1 MNKKTKNK
9 AVALRYD
16 QVQSEAPLVVASGS
30 GLIAQKIIE
39 TAKEAGVYIK
49 HDPDLFEL
57 LAKVPVGET
66 IPEQLFQTVAELL
79 AFVYKANNSYKEK
92 MNTKMSAE

>member
-1 MNKKTKNK
+1 MNGKTKDK

-16 QVQSEAPLVVASGS
+16 RAKSEAPLVVASGS
-30 GLIAQKIIE
+30 GVIAQKIIE
-39 TAKEAGVYIK
+39 TAKEAGIYIK
-49 HDPDLFEL
+49 HDPDLLEM

-79 AFVYKANNSYKEK
+79 AFVYKANNNYKDK
-92 MNTKMSAE
+92 LNTNIS